1 MSSRNWFMNELISL
15 SWVGAAPS
23 HPFLHWMGRRMSKRI
38 VYTGRWNW
46 ARLLHIW
53 RHFELL
59 AARASRSCSGFRK
72 EAGIFRR
79 GFVRPDKSQA
89 GNAPQGV
96 LHQTPTHV
104 PLADSKEAFSRVVVY
119 GPLCPGSSLRP
130 FRQEY
135 PSFLS
140 WIGLRLECLESEVDL
155 ENVSQFPTDVILRF
169 FTDYYHVAVVN
180 LDPRMLGT
188 LGLAQRVAS
197 LISLI

>member
-1 MSSRNWFMNELISL
+1 MPPPCILSCIEWDGECQKELSTLADGIGQDFCIFGDISN
-15 SWVGAAPS
+15 
-23 HPFLHWMGRRMSKRI
+23 F
-38 VYTGRWNW
+38 
-46 ARLLHIW
+46 W
-53 RHFELL
+53 RPELQEVVQAL
-59 AARASRSCSGFRK
+59 EK

-169 FTDYYHVAVVN
+169 FTDYYHVEVVN